1 MGTETMATR
10 RSVVMFPWLAYGHIT
25 PFVGL
30 AKNLADRGFL
40 VHLCST
46 PDNLNSIKNNIPQS
60 YSQSIRLLEL
70 HLPESPDLP
79 PHYQTTNGLPLHL
92 HDALKKVL
100 KMAEPDFTELLK
112 TLNPDLL
119 IHDVVNLWAEKVA
132 LSLNIPSVRFF
143 TASAAMCSYFTHM
156 LTNPGAEYP
165 FPALRLR
172 QYEQTKTRELMNQE
186 TRNFKREETL
196 DTPANQA
203 MMLVNSSREVEGKYI
218 DYLSELM
225 KSKVVSIGTTFQAPP
240 PVDHETELTDWLARK
255 PASSTVFVSFG
266 SEYFLRKEDL
276 EEIAYGLEISGV
288 NFIWVLRFPK
298 GEEISVEEALPK
310 GFLERIGERGRMVEG
325 WAPQAKILGHRSTG
339 GFVSHCGWNSI
350 MESLNLGVPI
360 IAMPM
365 HLDQPMNARLM
376 VEIGAAVE
384 VERDEK
390 GKLHRE
396 EMAAALRETVGGEN
410 GEKLKRNV
418 KRISENLRLAGNRE
432 MDAVVAEL
440 EKLCN
445 KPERIAFAY
454 EEN

>member
-1 MGTETMATR
+1 MGTETMTTT

-46 PDNLNSIKNNIPQS
+46 PVNLNSIKNNIPQI
-60 YSQSIRLLEL
+60 YSQSIQFLDL

-79 PHYQTTNGLPLHL
+79 PQYQTTNGLPLHL

-100 KMAEPDFTELLK
+100 KMAEPDFTKFLK
-112 TLNPDLL
+112 TSNPDLL
-119 IHDVVNLWAEKVA
+119 IYDVVNLWAEKVA

-156 LTNPGAEYP
+156 MTKPGEEYP

-172 QYEQTKTRELMNQE
+172 KYEQTRTSELLSHE
-186 TRNFKREETL
+186 TRNIKREKSQETV
-196 DTPANQA
+196 DSPPQA

-218 DYLSELM
+218 DYLSETM
-225 KSKVVSIGTTFQAPP
+225 KYKVVSVGTTFQAP
-240 PVDHETELTDWLARK
+240 VDSDDETELIDWLARK

-276 EEIAYGLEISGV
+276 EEIAYGLELSGV

-298 GEEISVEEALPK
+298 GEEISVEEALPG
-310 GFLERIGERGRMVEG
+310 GFLERIGERGRIVEG

-339 GFVSHCGWNSI
+339 GFVSHCGWNSM

-360 IAMPM
+360 VAMPM

-390 GKLHRE
+390 GELHRE
-396 EMAAALRETVGGEN
+396 EMAAALRETVGGES
-410 GEKLKRNV
+410 GENLKRNV
-418 KRISENLRLAGNRE
+418 KRISENLRLGGSRE

-440 EKLCN
+440 EKLCT
-445 KPERIAFAY
+445 KPQRIA
-454 EEN
+454 